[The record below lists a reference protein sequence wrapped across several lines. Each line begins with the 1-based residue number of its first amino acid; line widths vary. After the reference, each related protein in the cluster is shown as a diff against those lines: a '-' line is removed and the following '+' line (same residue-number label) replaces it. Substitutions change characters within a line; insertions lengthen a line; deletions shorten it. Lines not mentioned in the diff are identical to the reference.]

1 MPRPASGWWAAR
13 RAAAVLFAV
22 LLAGCAKPA
31 PSAVRPAAI
40 VPAPPARVELWLG
53 GDVNLGAGGRGVLAP
68 LAPLTRGAVGIVN
81 LEGPVTPRAPSGEGL
96 KLFNAPGAL
105 GELKALGV
113 EVAGIANN
121 HAGDVG
127 PEGTSA
133 TARALREAGLVPVG
147 GPAGVAVIERG
158 GLRVAVT
165 AHDLTD
171 GVPPKLNDDL
181 KAARAQGDVLVATF
195 HVTGPDLYLPRPELR
210 QAVEL
215 ALAAGASVVAAHGT
229 HAVGP
234 VERRRNAVIAWGLG
248 NVAFA
253 CDCTHEDD
261 AVLLRARLEGR
272 RVVEAEVLPIDAGLD
287 GAVARPSSD
296 AAGILGLIDSL
307 GGTPLRRNAERG
319 VF

>member
-22 LLAGCAKPA
+22 LLAGCAKSA

-53 GDVNLGAGGRGVLAP
+53 GDVNLGVGGRGVLAP
-68 LAPLTRGAVGIVN
+68 LAPLTRRAVGIVN

-96 KLFNAPGAL
+96 KLFNAPSAL

-121 HAGDVG
+121 HAGDAG
-127 PEGTSA
+127 LEGASA

-158 GLRVAVT
+158 GLRIAVT

-181 KAARAQGDVLVATF
+181 KAAHAQGDVLVATF

-210 QAVEL
+210 QAVKL

-234 VERRRNAVIAWGLG
+234 VERRGDAVIAWGLG

-261 AVLLRARLEGR
+261 AVLLRVQLEGR
-272 RVVEAEVLPIDAGLD
+272 RVAEAEILPIDAGLD

-296 AAGILGLIDSL
+296 AAGILDLIDSL